1 MGGYALDFSG
11 SLLSL
16 VGWRWG
22 QVTESGG
29 AGNRDKDSC
38 ERVNWGKDGAGDHGG
53 GGQEEQAPC
62 SLTDKLDG
70 SHTAVYGILRL
81 KARMEG

>member
-1 MGGYALDFSG
+1 MGE
-11 SLLSL
+11 
-16 VGWRWG
+16 
-22 QVTESGG
+22 QVTGIKT
-29 AGNRDKDSC
+29 A
-38 ERVNWGKDGAGDHGG
+38 VGKDRAGDHGG
-53 GGQEEQAPC
+53 GGQEKQAPC